1 MKFYIKSIPFY
12 LLTLLLMAC
21 GNSEN
26 NVKKKAES
34 SKPTYQV
41 TSIKSD
47 TLEYELSLPGE
58 LKPYE
63 EVTLYAKIEGFVEK
77 LSVDRG
83 DMVTKGE
90 LLLSIEAPEIQQQLL
105 AARAKQREI
114 AEKLSFSGQNFQR
127 MNRAS
132 EVEGAISSIELEQ
145 TKTRFMGD
153 SAALSA
159 VKAEVAAAAQL
170 AGYRNIKAPFDGVV
184 TSRLV
189 SPGALV
195 GSGKEP
201 LLKLARE
208 DKLRLVV
215 AIPSKHAD
223 ALSAN
228 TKANFTVNGAPGKE
242 FPVSFSRSSRAL
254 DPELR
259 SLMVEFDYDNSANI
273 LSAGAYAQVHLNLKR
288 NQPTLKV
295 PASSIITTTTQTLIA
310 KVKSGKIQMVPIT
323 TGISKDGMIEIF
335 GNVDSGDQIII
346 KGNSTLKNGMS
357 INTVNTKNIQIN
369 KELP

>member
-1 MKFYIKSIPFY
+1 MKFYIKSISFS

-21 GNSEN
+21 GNAEN
-26 NVKKKAES
+26 KAKKEDKPL
-34 SKPTYQV
+34 KPTYQV
-41 TSIKSD
+41 TNVKSD
-47 TLEYELSLPGE
+47 TLKYKLSLPGE

-77 LSVDRG
+77 LNVDRG
-83 DMVTKGE
+83 DLVKKGE
-90 LLLSIEAPEIQQQLL
+90 ILLNIEAPEIQQKLL

-114 AEKLSFSGQNFQR
+114 AEKLSFSAQNYQR

-170 AGYRNIKAPFDGVV
+170 AGYRNIKSPFDGVI
-184 TSRLV
+184 TSRMV

-228 TKANFTVNGAPGKE
+228 TKASFTVNGAPGKK

-273 LSAGAYAQVHLNLKR
+273 LSAGAYAQVHLQLRR

-295 PASSIITTTTQTLIA
+295 PASSIITTPTQTLIA
-310 KVKSGKIQMVPIT
+310 KVKSGKIQMIPIT

-335 GNVDSGDQIII
+335 GNLDSGDQVVL
-346 KGNSTLKNGMS
+346 KGNSTLKNGMA
-357 INTVNTKNIQIN
+357 IEAVNAKKTAK
-369 KELP
+369 

>member
-1 MKFYIKSIPFY
+1 MKFYIKSISFS

-21 GNSEN
+21 GNAEN
-26 NVKKKAES
+26 KAKKEDKPL
-34 SKPTYQV
+34 KPTYQV
-41 TSIKSD
+41 TNVKSD
-47 TLEYELSLPGE
+47 TLKYKLSLPGE

-77 LSVDRG
+77 LNVDRG
-83 DMVTKGE
+83 DLVKKGE
-90 LLLSIEAPEIQQQLL
+90 ILLNIEAPEIQQKLL

-114 AEKLSFSGQNFQR
+114 AEKLSFSAQNYQR

-170 AGYRNIKAPFDGVV
+170 AGYRNIKSPFDGVI
-184 TSRLV
+184 TSRMV

-208 DKLRLVV
+208 DKLRLLV
-215 AIPSKHAD
+215 AIPYKHAN

-228 TKANFTVNGAPGKE
+228 TKASFTVNGAPGKK

-273 LSAGAYAQVHLNLKR
+273 LSAGAYAQVHLQLRR

-295 PASSIITTTTQTLIA
+295 PASSIITTPTQTLIA
-310 KVKSGKIQMVPIT
+310 KVKSGKIQMIPIT

-335 GNVDSGDQIII
+335 GNLDSGDQVVL
-346 KGNSTLKNGMS
+346 KGNSTLKNGMA
-357 INTVNTKNIQIN
+357 IEAVNAKKQLNN
-369 KELP
+369 

>member
-83 DMVTKGE
+83 DVVTKGE

-153 SAALSA
+153 SAALSV

-215 AIPSKHAD
+215 AIPSKHAN
-223 ALSAN
+223 ALSTN
-228 TKANFTVNGAPGKE
+228 TKASFTVNGAPGKE

-254 DPELR
+254 DPDLR

-273 LSAGAYAQVHLNLKR
+273 LSAGAYAQVHLQLRR

-295 PASSIITTTTQTLIA
+295 PASSIITTTTQTLVA
-310 KVKSGKIQMVPIT
+310 KVISGKIQLIPIT

-335 GNVDSGDQIII
+335 GNLDSGDQVVL

-357 INTVNTKNIQIN
+357 INAVNTKKYPN
-369 KELP
+369 K